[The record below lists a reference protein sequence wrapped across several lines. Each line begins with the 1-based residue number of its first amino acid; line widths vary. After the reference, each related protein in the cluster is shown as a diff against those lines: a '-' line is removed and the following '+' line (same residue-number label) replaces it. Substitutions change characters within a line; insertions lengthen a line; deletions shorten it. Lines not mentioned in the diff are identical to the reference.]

1 MIDKLERISL
11 TFKNF
16 QHKQFNFKEFYKTL
30 QINNPVQQRSQPLIP
45 EYDEVLWSTPI
56 TMIGPSASEY
66 YLLSNSLIPNNNLS
80 AQEYNHNNLYGMLEI
95 ILVEQAIKQQELI
108 YLFVPQDELF
118 LCKQELSEVDKRYN
132 ALFMSKRNA
141 GWRIK

>member
-1 MIDKLERISL
+1 MVLLSTY
-11 TFKNF
+11 TFRQKNF
-16 QHKQFNFKEFYKTL
+16 
-30 QINNPVQQRSQPLIP
+30 IPV
-45 EYDEVLWSTPI
+45 
-56 TMIGPSASEY
+56 
-66 YLLSNSLIPNNNLS
+66 
-80 AQEYNHNNLYGMLEI
+80 
-95 ILVEQAIKQQELI
+95 LVEQAIKQQELI